1 MKALIITIFTLL
13 TIFSIQ
19 NQALAQSSKM
29 EYANRAYEKHYY
41 ETAIQLYSKILA
53 KNKKNKTA
61 QINIATCYRKTN
73 NWRDAELRYG
83 RLVHNYRK
91 PKAEFVFYYAI
102 SMQINGKCEEA
113 LDWFDKYTEL
123 KPDDPRGQL
132 FKQDCQIEKLESL
145 LEDSLDLYEIEK
157 LKINSDKDD
166 FGAKLTPRGNFIFSR
181 GNIGKTY
188 NWYVPVFEP
197 YKLELFQV
205 KLKPVTTPAT
215 EQPVDFTYGSK
226 LRATK
231 SIAPN
236 DRHSSL
242 NYTAD
247 DQQVYFMQY
256 DKKECGKNVPNLI
269 PYKTYSVQKQ
279 RKQWG
284 YTIPFDYNSDEYT
297 VVHPATSADGMRI
310 YFASDMPGGT
320 GGMDIYFCEYIE
332 GIWSS
337 PINMGDSINTIGDEV
352 FPFIHYSTGEFYFSS
367 NGWGGL
373 GGFDILMTYELK
385 EKDWKTPANLAAPIN
400 SVRNDY
406 SFYLN
411 DDKKL
416 GFLASDR
423 IGTTGGTDLYMFRRV
438 E

>member
-1 MKALIITIFTLL
+1 MKTLIITIFTLL
-13 TIFSIQ
+13 TICSIQ
-19 NQALAQSSKM
+19 SQVLAQSSKM
-29 EYANRAYEKHYY
+29 EYANRAFEKHYY
-41 ETAIQLYSKILA
+41 ETAIQLYSKILT

-73 NWRDAELRYG
+73 NWHDAELWYG
-83 RLVHNYRK
+83 KLVHNYRK
-91 PKAEFVFYYAI
+91 PKAEFVLHYAMA
-102 SMQINGKCEEA
+102 MQINGKCEEA
-113 LDWFDKYTEL
+113 LDWFNKYIKLE
-123 KPDDPRGQL
+123 PEDPRGLL

-145 LEDSLDLYEIEK
+145 LEDSIDLYEIK
-157 LKINSDKDD
+157 NLKINSDKDD
-166 FGAKLTPRGNFIFSR
+166 FGAKLTPDGNLIFSK
-181 GNIGKTY
+181 GNIGKNY
-188 NWYVPVFEP
+188 NWYIPVFEP

-205 KLKPVTTPAT
+205 KLTPVTTPST
-215 EQPVDFTYGSK
+215 EQPVDFTYSQK

-231 SIAPN
+231 SIAQN
-236 DRHSSL
+236 DRHSSI

-247 DQQVYFMQY
+247 EQQVYFMQY
-256 DKKECGKNVPNLI
+256 DRKECGKNIPNLI
-269 PYKTYSVQKQ
+269 PYKVFSAQKQ

-297 VVHPATSADGMRI
+297 VVHPTTSADGMRI
-310 YFASDMPGGT
+310 YFSSDMPGGR

-332 GIWSS
+332 GIWSN
-337 PINMGDSINTIGDEV
+337 PINMGDSINTVGDEV

-385 EKDWKTPANLAAPIN
+385 KKDWKTPINLAAPIN
-400 SVRNDY
+400 SNRNDY

-411 DDKKL
+411 NDKKL

-423 IGTTGGTDLYMFRRV
+423 IGSNGGTDVYMFRRI